1 MRRWCAL
8 ATVTAVV
15 LVAAPPAGAQTP
27 QLPVGQADGVRI
39 VREHGAIVVV
49 FTQRADRLW
58 RRVAGRRVSV
68 LCEQRSGPD
77 EFGFVTEQ
85 GGGTT
90 LRAPRRGRRIRTGD
104 LTRGMDFCEVW
115 LEARTVRR
123 NGGRERYG
131 RELIVAIPLTQKGA
145 VRLDERARAQAL
157 FVLASLA
164 ASFAQ
169 QRQLDHYPPPAELVE
184 RVPRVPGSLKLSVV
198 ALPSP
203 ADTPPAGS
211 IGYYSDGAQHVA
223 TVVLSATGRRLFLE
237 FDADEIIR
245 TNVLG
250 YIYGDG

>member
-203 ADTPPAGS
+203 SDTPPAGS

-237 FDADEIIR
+237 FDVDQVIR